1 MKHDSTDLRV
11 KRTLKCIRDAFY
23 ELIMTKNFNQ
33 ISITELTEKAD
44 INRKTFYLH
53 YTSLDD
59 LVDEIEAEMVQELL
73 EKIEGTADS
82 LDVATCIN
90 IFYHYLD
97 EGDIV
102 QKKLL
107 CDPDFYFFYN
117 KVTND
122 VLNSDFFQHFY
133 EITEH
138 PHLVR
143 AYCVAITSIFRTWYS
158 DGRKIPLQQ
167 VIDYSS
173 KLLLDGYNGI
183 DKHM

>member
-1 MKHDSTDLRV
+1 MVQKKEDRRVVRTKKAIRSAFAELLSEKDYNDITVTDIAER
-11 KRTLKCIRDAFY
+11 
-23 ELIMTKNFNQ
+23 
-33 ISITELTEKAD
+33 AD

-59 LVDEIEAEMVQELL
+59 LVDEIEHEMVDELL
-73 EKIEGTADS
+73 EKIEATAGS

-97 EGDIV
+97 EGDPV

-107 CDPDFYFFYN
+107 CDPDYYFFYN

-122 VLNSDFFQHFY
+122 VLNSSYFQHFY

-158 DGRKIPLQQ
+158 DGRKIPLQT

-183 DKHM
+183 EKHM